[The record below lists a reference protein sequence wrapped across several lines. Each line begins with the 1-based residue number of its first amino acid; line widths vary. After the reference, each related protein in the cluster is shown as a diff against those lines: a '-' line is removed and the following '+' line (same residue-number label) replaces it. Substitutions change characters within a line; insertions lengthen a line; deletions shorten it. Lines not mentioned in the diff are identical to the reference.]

1 MKKLLSVLVGLVLAV
16 SAAGGAVTAFAD
28 DTTADLTPDFSDNF
42 DSYSTEGFIEDDA
55 SFRQNWEN
63 ELMLNI
69 DGNEM
74 AAADSECKGVA
85 RVIADPTGGAAG
97 NKVLHIKNYD
107 PIGSFF
113 YIAPKGLR
121 VQDFEVS
128 FKMYITRSAQEP
140 WGGLVRPQG

>member
-85 RVIADPTGGAAG
+85 RVIADPAHQKLRPHRFLLLHCAEGVARTG
-97 NKVLHIKNYD
+97 
-107 PIGSFF
+107 F
-113 YIAPKGLR
+113 
-121 VQDFEVS
+121 
-128 FKMYITRSAQEP
+128 
-140 WGGLVRPQG
+140 

>member
-1 MKKLLSVLVGLVLAV
+1 MKKLLSVLLGLMLAV
-16 SAAGGAVTAFAD
+16 GAAGGAVTAFAD
-28 DTTADLTPDFSDNF
+28 DAADPTPDFSDNF

-85 RVIADPTGGAAG
+85 RVIDDPTGGAAG

-107 PIGSFF
+107 PIRRMSH
-113 YIAPKGLR
+113 
-121 VQDFEVS
+121 
-128 FKMYITRSAQEP
+128 
-140 WGGLVRPQG
+140 RPQK